1 MNKTITILGSTGS
14 IGTQSLDIIRNLSYK
29 VLALTANT
37 NVSLLEK
44 QVREF
49 SPLYVVVTDEKAYND
64 AKIRLSDTNTKVLY
78 GMDNI
83 NFVASLKENDIVINS
98 LVGMRGL
105 LPTMHAIKAGND
117 VALANKETLVT
128 GGKLVMS
135 AAKENNVRI
144 LPVDSEH
151 SAIFQ
156 CLEGSNNNRVKRL
169 ILTASGGPFFGK
181 TREEL
186 ENVTVK
192 EALEHPNWSMGAKVT
207 IDSAT
212 MMNKG
217 LELIEAIWLF
227 DKTADDVDIVVH
239 RESIIHSLIEY
250 EDFSVIAQL
259 GVPDM
264 RIPIQYALTYPNRTT
279 CPVKRLNL
287 SDYGKLTFFTPD
299 TKTFSCLSACQKAIK
314 KGGLYPTIANGAN
327 EKAVELFINGKI
339 KFNDIGDI
347 VNRAVDEIK
356 VDNTQYNI
364 DDIYNTDALAKEFVL
379 RECKK

>member
-156 CLEGSNNNRVKRL
+156 CLQGSNNNRVKRL

-327 EKAVELFINGKI
+327 EKAVELFINEKI

>member
-1 MNKTITILGSTGS
+1 MSKNVTILGSTGS
-14 IGTQSLDIIRNLSYK
+14 IGTQSIEIIRNLSYK

-37 NVSLLEK
+37 NISVLEQ

-49 SPLYVVVTDEKAYND
+49 SPKYVVLTDEKTFKE
-64 AKIRLSDTNTKVLY
+64 AKIRLADTNTTILF
-78 GMDNI
+78 GMENV
-83 NFVASLKENDIVINS
+83 NFVASLSENDTVINS

-105 LPTMHAIKAGND
+105 LPTMYAINAGND

-135 AAKENNVRI
+135 AARENNVRI

-156 CLEGSNNNRVKRL
+156 CIQGSDENRVERI
-169 ILTASGGPFFGK
+169 ILTASGGPFFGR
-181 TREEL
+181 TRKEL
-186 ENVTVK
+186 ENVTVE
-192 EALEHPNWSMGAKVT
+192 EALNHPNWSMGAKVT

-227 DKTADDVDIVVH
+227 DKTVEDVDIVVH
-239 RESIIHSLIEY
+239 RESVIHSLIEY
-250 EDFSVIAQL
+250 EDASVIAQL

-264 RIPIQYALTYPNRTT
+264 RIPIQYALTYPNRKVS
-279 CPVKRLNL
+279 PAKKLKL
-287 SDYGKLTFFTPD
+287 SDYGNLTFFEPD
-299 TKTFSCLSACQKAIK
+299 IKTFSCLAACQKAIK

-327 EKAVELFINGKI
+327 EKAVEMFINGQI
-339 KFNDIGDI
+339 RFNDIGDI
-347 VNRAVDEIK
+347 VNRAVEEIK
-356 VDNTQYNI
+356 ADNLQYNI
-364 DDIYNTDALAKEFVL
+364 DDIYNTDSIAKDFVL
-379 RECKK
+379 SELSK

>member
-1 MNKTITILGSTGS
+1 MIKTVTILGSTGS
-14 IGTQSLDIIRNLSYK
+14 IGTQSLDVIRKLSFK

-49 SPLYVVVTDEKAYND
+49 LPQYVVVTDESSYID

-78 GMDNI
+78 GMENV
-83 NFVASLKENDIVINS
+83 NFVASLQENDIVINS

-105 LPTMHAIKAGND
+105 LPTMCAIKSGND

-128 GGKLVMS
+128 GGRLVMS
-135 AAKENNVRI
+135 AAKENEVKI

-156 CLEGSNNNRVKRL
+156 CLQGSANNRVNRL

-181 TREEL
+181 NKLEL
-186 ENVTVK
+186 NNVTVK
-192 EALEHPNWSMGAKVT
+192 EALKHPNWNMGAKVT

-227 DKTADDVDIVVH
+227 DKTVDDVDIVVH

-250 EDFSVIAQL
+250 EDYSIIAQL

-264 RIPIQYALTYPNRTT
+264 KIPIQYALTYPKRTV
-279 CPVKRLNL
+279 CPVRRLNL
-287 SDYGKLTFFTPD
+287 CDYGKLTFFSPD

-314 KGGLYPTIANGAN
+314 KGGLYPTIVNGAN
-327 EKAVELFINGKI
+327 EKAVELFIDGKI

-347 VNRAVDEIK
+347 VNLAVDEIK
-356 VDNTQYNI
+356 VNNMQYTI

-379 RECKK
+379 LNYQK

>member
-156 CLEGSNNNRVKRL
+156 CLQGSNNRVKRL

-356 VDNTQYNI
+356 VNNTQYNI